1 MQKQDFSNNDNKPKM
16 PKFNM
21 NWLYVM
27 ILIALCVTF
36 FTDGGSRHPGDIR
49 CMGNGT
55 WSTWKHL

>member
-36 FTDGGSRHPGDIR
+36 FTDGGSSYSFSCTVKWII
-49 CMGNGT
+49 
-55 WSTWKHL
+55 